1 MVQPASL
8 RSAERIVE
16 LCTGAGLTLVTAESC
31 TGGLVAGALT
41 EVPGASEVLVGGFVT
56 YTAATKRSMLGL
68 EEAFLE
74 EHGTVG
80 PETSEAMAEAALT
93 VTEADISL
101 AVTGWASPGPGVP
114 DDAVGDVHFA
124 SCFRGELATSDVINV
139 PGDRAEVR
147 RQAVHSS
154 LGLLIR
160 QLEDR

>member
-1 MVQPASL
+1 MFQPSTI
-8 RSAERIVE
+8 RSAERVLE
-16 LCTGAGLTLVTAESC
+16 LCHAAGLTLVTAESC
-31 TGGLVAGALT
+31 TGGLVAGCLT
-41 EVPGASEVLVGGFVT
+41 EVSGASEVLVGGFVT
-56 YTAATKRSMLGL
+56 YTAASKRSLLGL
-68 EEAFLE
+68 EAALLE

-80 PETSEAMAEAALT
+80 QEISEAMAKAALE
-93 VTEADISL
+93 VTEADLAL

-114 DDAVGDVHFA
+114 DEAVGDVHLA
-124 SCFRGELATSDVINV
+124 SCPRDQMPTSEVFNF